1 MSAPWES
8 VIYQCLTALSVHTTK
23 ETLIHPWGKEAAAIC
38 FVSHRNAFTLLVHTG
53 EKTQDVHV
61 AAHRHTHACKQMP
74 KHTYLCRD
82 NSKPS
87 ARALQASGKKGN
99 QQLV

>member
-61 AAHRHTHACKQMP
+61 AAHTHRHT
-74 KHTYLCRD
+74 R
-82 NSKPS
+82 
-87 ARALQASGKKGN
+87 LQTDA
-99 QQLV
+99 QTHILV